1 MLTELKEYFKTTPR
15 EKVLENWAKSES
27 FDEIGPTMDEFIK
40 NNNKIINMTN
50 EDKIS
55 YMQVAASVV
64 GYSMDKKGLESL
76 VTIYDKV
83 LEKKGQTDL
92 SDLVDI
98 QISIDRKY
106 KAIENGKNK

>member
-1 MLTELKEYFKTTPR
+1 
-15 EKVLENWAKSES
+15 
-27 FDEIGPTMDEFIK
+27 
-40 NNNKIINMTN
+40 MTN

-55 YMQVAASVV
+55 YMQVAAAVV
-64 GYSMDKKGLESL
+64 GYSMDVKGLELL

-92 SDLVDI
+92 SDLVSI

-106 KAIENGKNK
+106 KELENKKNEQTT

>member
-1 MLTELKEYFKTTPR
+1 
-15 EKVLENWAKSES
+15 
-27 FDEIGPTMDEFIK
+27 
-40 NNNKIINMTN
+40 MTN

-55 YMQVAASVV
+55 YMQVAAAVV
-64 GYSMDKKGLESL
+64 GYSMDVKGLELL

-106 KAIENGKNK
+106 KAIENGENEQTT